1 MLVTPW
7 FWFAA
12 ALILGF
18 VEMLAPGYI
27 FLGIAIGAGLVG
39 GMLLVTPAELGWT
52 QSVPI
57 LCLIFAVLSLMYAR
71 AWRLADRI
79 GLDAAERISTKGSL
93 RAHLLSVA
101 IGVVSMLLAVVSPK
115 TVVWSGLVYFL
126 MGPVQGLNGFATARA
141 IERLE
146 GAGEAVDPAPA
157 D

>member
-39 GMLLVTPAELGWT
+39 GLLLVTPAELGWT

-57 LCLIFAVLSLMYAR
+57 LCLIFAVLSLIS
-71 AWRLADRI
+71 WLALRRI
-79 GLDAAERISTKGSL
+79 FGLRTGQ
-93 RAHLLSVA
+93 V
-101 IGVVSMLLAVVSPK
+101 K
-115 TVVWSGLVYFL
+115 TFDHDI
-126 MGPVQGLNGFATARA
+126 N
-141 IERLE
+141 E
-146 GAGEAVDPAPA
+146 D
-157 D
+157 